1 MSSGE
6 RAQKRSVRTV
16 AFAAGVIAIV
26 IFGALAAL
34 AAKVEPELV
43 SETANQTCD
52 VFARAGQSW
61 TELKVD
67 PPANGTKSDGTLTVT
82 ITNLTDTKTFDWSS
96 NIGVDAVYVKAGNG
110 GSNLYRYD
118 DPTNASAPGE
128 QTSDTG
134 LTSPGAGTTNQ
145 ISHIAFCYDVES
157 SPSPSPSPTE
167 TETATPTPTPTATPT
182 ETATP
187 SESPSVLPTE
197 TETAS
202 PGPATSVSPTTTV
215 LGEKLGRTGAD
226 VMQLAMFALMLIGL
240 GVGSYV
246 LARRAGNKTR

>member
-1 MSSGE
+1 MSSGV
-6 RAQKRSVRTV
+6 RARTRSVRN
-16 AFAAGVIAIV
+16 AALAAVVIGIVIA
-26 IFGALAAL
+26 GALAAL

-52 VFARAGQSW
+52 DFARTGQSW

-110 GSNLYRYD
+110 GSYLYRYD
-118 DPTNASAPGE
+118 DPTSASDPGE

-157 SPSPSPSPTE
+157 SPSPSPSPSQSE
-167 TETATPTPTPTATPT
+167 TPTPTPTPT
-182 ETATP
+182 ETVTPSPSPTVTP
-187 SESPSVLPTE
+187 SESPSVLPTSIE
-197 TETAS
+197 TGSGS
-202 PGPATSVSPTTTV
+202 PSVSV

-226 VMQLAMFALMLIGL
+226 VIRVALFALMLIGL
-240 GVGSYV
+240 GIGSYV
-246 LARRAGNKTR
+246 LAHRARNTNR